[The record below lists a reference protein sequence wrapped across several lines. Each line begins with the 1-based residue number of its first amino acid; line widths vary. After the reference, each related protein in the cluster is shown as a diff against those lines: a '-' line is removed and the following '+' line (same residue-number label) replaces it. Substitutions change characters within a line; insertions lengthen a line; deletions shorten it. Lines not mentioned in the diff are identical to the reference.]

1 MDRYPAISRRSR
13 LVRAAIAFALLAL
26 TAGNATALA
35 DDTTIYKYI
44 DSDGNI
50 VFTDHPTKGAEK
62 IEVNPPPPI
71 PMTPVEIPETP
82 TKPVKPNP
90 AETHP
95 EPKASAVPQIRM
107 TPEGGTEP
115 VQQDNTPAPLSQPA
129 TKMLQA
135 PATPV
140 PAPSTTPANN
150 DTTAAQTTTPTPATS
165 PDYQSLRVTSPTPGL
180 QIAKPGGTIIVQ
192 LALTPTLNAAAGDR
206 FRIVIDGTT
215 MVDDSTSERHLIS
228 GLKPGQ
234 HTLVGM
240 VIRQRNNHAQN
251 LIESK
256 PLIFEL
262 AKASK

>member
-1 MDRYPAISRRSR
+1 MDQYPAMPRLSRSGRTV
-13 LVRAAIAFALLAL
+13 LAFALLAL
-26 TAGNATALA
+26 TVGSATALA

-62 IEVNPPPPI
+62 VHVDPAPPI

-82 TKPVKPNP
+82 AKPAKPKPP
-90 AETHP
+90 AAQP
-95 EPKASAVPQIRM
+95 EPKTPAVPQMQM
-107 TPEGGTEP
+107 TPEGGTKP
-115 VQQDNTPAPLSQPA
+115 VPQASAPAPAPQPA
-129 TKMLQA
+129 PKMRQVPATNA
-135 PATPV
+135 PA
-140 PAPSTTPANN
+140 PAATTDTGA
-150 DTTAAQTTTPTPATS
+150 TTAQTQAPTPAAS
-165 PDYQSLRVTSPTPGL
+165 PDYQSLRVTSPKPGL

-192 LALTPTLNAAAGDR
+192 LALTPALNAAAGDR

-240 VIRQRNNHAQN
+240 VIRQLSNHAQH

-256 PLIFEL
+256 PLTFEL